1 MQTGQRQSEAT
12 AGLGALLMRNL
23 HVAKSRRIEPR
34 RVVGFVPDMF
44 IQDSPGNES
53 IIEPRLEV

>member
-1 MQTGQRQSEAT
+1 MSLNR
-12 AGLGALLMRNL
+12 AGF
-23 HVAKSRRIEPR
+23 EPR

-53 IIEPRLEV
+53 IIEPRVEV